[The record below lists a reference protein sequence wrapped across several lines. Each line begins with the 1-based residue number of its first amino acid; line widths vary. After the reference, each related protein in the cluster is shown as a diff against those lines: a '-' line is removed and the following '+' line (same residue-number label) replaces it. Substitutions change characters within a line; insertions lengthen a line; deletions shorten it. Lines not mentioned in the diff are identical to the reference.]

1 MNISIVYP
9 FNWINLI
16 EYHTNKFMNVANIM
30 LSKIENEVYV
40 ALRFYLHKVEKNINQ
55 YYALLSYTFPCR
67 SINAWGSL
75 ILPFYD
81 YSFPHP
87 VLNIW

>member
-1 MNISIVYP
+1 
-9 FNWINLI
+9 
-16 EYHTNKFMNVANIM
+16 MNVANIM

-67 SINAWGSL
+67 SINA
-75 ILPFYD
+75 
-81 YSFPHP
+81 
-87 VLNIW
+87 